1 MNCKRKM
8 LVLCMM
14 LIVGISC
21 WAQSLQLKLDNVT
34 VKKAMTEL
42 KQKSGYSFVFEA
54 SDVDTA
60 KKISVN
66 AENAKDAIDQILQGQ
81 DVTYEIQGK
90 SVIIKRKSATNG
102 TPTQGKK
109 RRVTGTVKDTNGDP
123 VIGATVMEKG
133 TKNGTVTDYNG
144 NFVLETAPDAQ
155 LDISYIGFKTQTV
168 KPTASGNMSISL
180 SEDSNLLD
188 DVVVVGYGTQRKKLI
203 TGSTIH
209 VTSEDIAAVNAVDA
223 FGALQSH
230 AAGMNIVM
238 NSGQPGESYKVT
250 IRGMGTAGS
259 NSPLYVIDGVPGGS
273 LTDISPDDIE
283 SIDVLKDA
291 ASSAIYG
298 ARASNGVILVT
309 TKKGKVGHIQVTF
322 DGYLGWQNPNT
333 NDVTPLNAKQ
343 YMEIN
348 DKAYQ
353 IQGVA
358 TYDWQKLIPKQYA
371 QIMNG
376 TWNGTN
382 WLEETTCHD
391 APVNNASLN
400 ITGGSDVSRFSLG
413 VSKYHQTGT
422 IGVPAT
428 PKYDRT
434 TVRMNS
440 DYTLIKGKDR
450 DILKFGEN
458 VTFSATDKK
467 GISIGGIYSNSI
479 RNLLAM
485 SPLLPAYSEDGG
497 GYYEYKDIVADQWD
511 FSAEMSNPLA
521 AMLYDEG
528 NSYTKGYRLQ
538 SNFFLEFQPIKDL
551 TYRASA
557 GWLYHHTEGRRYVPV
572 YELSTKKS
580 NPADDVTQRQSYNIR
595 WSLENTLNYVKT
607 FGNHNIDILLG
618 QSIEKWGYGNSL
630 SITNSNSLF
639 PGSFDHAYIVNANV
653 VDPAYTSISGSPQ
666 DQGSLSSFFGRINY
680 NYAETYLLSLV
691 LRADGSSNFA
701 RGHRWGYFPSVSAGW
716 VMSNEKFFESTKT
729 WLDFFKI
736 RASWGQNGNCNIS
749 NFQYL
754 ATIAFDDP
762 YYFDNKDNP
771 GIGAYPNILPNE
783 DVKWETSEQLDFGFD
798 ARFLNNRLG
807 VAFDWY
813 KKTTKDWLV
822 RAPMLLSYGTG
833 APYINGGD
841 IENKGIEVQLSWNDK
856 IGSDFRYGVTFNFS
870 HNKNE
875 VTRLANSEG
884 IIHGGSNAIAQNT
897 AELYRIQVGY
907 PIGYFWG
914 YEMEGIIQNEQDLQ
928 DYLNR
933 NCGGDK
939 ANSLQGESLQPGDVK
954 FVDVN
959 GNGKID
965 KGDDDKTMI
974 GDPNPDVTVG
984 LNITMSYKG
993 FDFALNGYG
1002 SFGQQ
1007 VAKSYRQF
1015 SDHPDDNYCTD
1026 VYTKYWTG
1034 EGSTNEYPRFSDGK
1048 TANMSEISRVWI
1060 EDADFFKISRISLGY
1075 DFKRI
1080 AQFLPVHK
1088 CRLYVSLSNYFTFT
1102 GYSGMDPEVGY
1113 GNGAS
1118 WASGI
1123 DCGYYPSSR
1132 SWQVGLNVAF

>member
-1 MNCKRKM
+1 MKKKI
-8 LVLCMM
+8 LVLSIM
-14 LIVGISC
+14 LTVGACC
-21 WAQSLQLKLDNVT
+21 WAQSIQLKLNNVT

-42 KQKSGYSFVFEA
+42 KQKSGYSFVYET
-54 SDVDTA
+54 SDLDTNKKVNVD
-60 KKISVN
+60 
-66 AENAKDAIDQILQGQ
+66 AENAKDAIAQILQGQ
-81 DVTYEIQGK
+81 NVTYEIQGK
-90 SVIIKRKSATNG
+90 NVVVQRKNANNTKAN
-102 TPTQGKK
+102 QGKK
-109 RRVTGTVKDTNGDP
+109 RTVKGTVKDNNGEP
-123 VIGATVMEKG
+123 VIGATIMESG
-133 TKNGTVTDYNG
+133 TKNGTVTDADG
-144 NFVLETAPDAQ
+144 NFVIEIASDSK
-155 LDISYIGFKTQTV
+155 LDITSIGYKSQTV
-168 KPTASGNMSISL
+168 KPSATGTTSVSL

-203 TGSTIH
+203 TGSTVH
-209 VTSEDIAAVNAVDA
+209 VTADDIAAVNAVDA
-223 FGALQSH
+223 FGALQSQ
-230 AAGMNIVM
+230 ASGMNIVM
-238 NSGQPGESYKVT
+238 NSGQPGEGYNV
-250 IRGMGTAGS
+250 
-259 NSPLYVIDGVPGGS
+259 VDGVPGANIDD
-273 LTDISPDDIE
+273 LSPNDIE

-309 TKKGKVGHIQVTF
+309 TKKGKAGGHVQVSF
-322 DGYLGWQNPNT
+322 DGYMGWQNPNT

-382 WLEETTCHD
+382 WLEETTIHN
-391 APVNNASLN
+391 APIHNASLS
-400 ITGGSDVSRFSLG
+400 ISGGSEISRFALG
-413 VSKYHQTGT
+413 FTKFHQTGT
-422 IGVPAT
+422 IGAPAD
-428 PKYDRT
+428 PKYDRY
-434 TVRMNS
+434 TVRLNS
-440 DYTLIKGKDR
+440 DYSLIKKKGR
-450 DILKFGEN
+450 DILKIGEN
-458 VTFSATDKK
+458 ATFSATDKR
-467 GISIGGIYSNSI
+467 GVSVGGIYGNSI

-485 SPLLPAYSEDGG
+485 SPLLPAYNDEG
-497 GYYEYKDIVADQWD
+497 GYYEYKDIQADAWD
-511 FSAEMSNPLA
+511 FSAEMANPLA
-521 AMLYDEG
+521 QMKYDNG
-528 NSYTKGYRLQ
+528 FGYTKVYRLQ
-538 SNFFLEFQPIKDL
+538 TNFFLEFSPIKDL

-557 GWLYHHTEGRRYVPV
+557 GWLYRHREGRSYVPV
-572 YELSTKKS
+572 YELSSKKS
-580 NPADDVTQRQSYNIR
+580 NPNDDVSQNQSYSVR
-595 WSLENTLNYVKT
+595 WSLENTLNWVKS
-607 FGNHNIDILLG
+607 FEKHNIDVLLG
-618 QSIEKWGYGNSL
+618 QSVEKWGYGNGVNV
-630 SITNSNSLF
+630 TNSNSLF
-639 PGSFDHAYIVNANV
+639 PGSFDHAYIANANV
-653 VDPAYTSISGSPQ
+653 VDPSLTSIGGSPEA
-666 DQGSLSSFFGRINY
+666 QGALSSFFGRVNY
-680 NYAETYLLSLV
+680 NYDETYLLSLV
-691 LRADGSSNFA
+691 LRSDGSSNFA

-716 VMSNEKFFESTKT
+716 VISNEKFMESTKA
-729 WLDFFKI
+729 WMDFLKI

-754 ATIAFDDP
+754 ATIALDDP
-762 YYFDNKDNP
+762 YYFNNKDNP
-771 GIGAYPNILPNE
+771 ALGAYPNILPNE

-822 RAPMLLSYGTG
+822 RAPMLLSYGTN
-833 APYINGGD
+833 APYVNGGD
-841 IENKGIEVQLSWNDK
+841 IENKGYEIQLNWNDK
-856 IGSDFRYGVTFNFS
+856 IGKDFRYSVSANFS

-914 YEMEGIIQNEQDLQ
+914 YEMEGIIQNEKQLQ
-928 DYLNR
+928 EYLDR
-933 NCGGDK
+933 NCSGDK
-939 ANSLQGESLQPGDVK
+939 ANSLQGESLQPGDVMFK
-954 FVDVN
+954 DVN

-974 GDPNPDVTVG
+974 GDPNPDFTLG
-984 LNITMSYKG
+984 LNINISYKG

-1034 EGSTNEYPRFSDGK
+1034 EGSTNRYPRFSDGK

-1075 DFKRI
+1075 DFKRLYSK
-1080 AQFLPVHK
+1080 LPVQK
-1088 CRLYVSLSNYFTFT
+1088 CRLYVALSNFFTFT
-1102 GYSGMDPEVGY
+1102 GYSGMDPEVGF

-1123 DCGYYPSSR
+1123 DCGYYPSAR
-1132 SWQVGLNVAF
+1132 SWQVGLNINF

>member
-1 MNCKRKM
+1 MKKKI
-8 LVLCMM
+8 LVLSIM
-14 LIVGISC
+14 LTVGACC
-21 WAQSLQLKLDNVT
+21 WAQSIQLKLNNVT

-42 KQKSGYSFVFEA
+42 KQKSGYSFVYET
-54 SDVDTA
+54 SDLDTNKKVNVD
-60 KKISVN
+60 
-66 AENAKDAIDQILQGQ
+66 AENAKDAIAQILQGQ
-81 DVTYEIQGK
+81 NVTYEIQGK
-90 SVIIKRKSATNG
+90 NVVVQRKNANNTKAN
-102 TPTQGKK
+102 QGKK
-109 RRVTGTVKDTNGDP
+109 RTVKGTVKDNNGEP
-123 VIGATVMEKG
+123 VIGATIMESG
-133 TKNGTVTDYNG
+133 TKNGTVTDADG
-144 NFVLETAPDAQ
+144 NFVIEIASDSK
-155 LDISYIGFKTQTV
+155 LDITSIGYKSQTV
-168 KPTASGNMSISL
+168 KPSATGTTSVSL

-203 TGSTIH
+203 TGSTVH
-209 VTSEDIAAVNAVDA
+209 VTADDIAAVNAVDA
-223 FGALQSH
+223 FGALQSQ
-230 AAGMNIVM
+230 ASGMNIVM
-238 NSGQPGESYKVT
+238 NSGQPGEGYKVT

-259 NSPLYVIDGVPGGS
+259 NTPLYVVDGVPGANIDD
-273 LTDISPDDIE
+273 LSPNDIE

-309 TKKGKVGHIQVTF
+309 TKKGKAGGHVQVSF
-322 DGYLGWQNPNT
+322 DGYMGWQNPNT

-382 WLEETTCHD
+382 WLEETTIHN
-391 APVNNASLN
+391 APIHNASLS
-400 ITGGSDVSRFSLG
+400 ISGGSEISRFALG
-413 VSKYHQTGT
+413 FTKFHQTGT
-422 IGVPAT
+422 IGAPAD
-428 PKYDRT
+428 PKYDRY
-434 TVRMNS
+434 TVRLNS
-440 DYTLIKGKDR
+440 DYSLIKKKGR
-450 DILKFGEN
+450 DILKIGEN
-458 VTFSATDKK
+458 ATFSATDKR
-467 GISIGGIYSNSI
+467 GVSVGGIYGNSI

-485 SPLLPAYSEDGG
+485 SPLLPAYNDEG
-497 GYYEYKDIVADQWD
+497 GYYEYKDIQADAWD
-511 FSAEMSNPLA
+511 FSAEMANPLA
-521 AMLYDEG
+521 QMKYDNG
-528 NSYTKGYRLQ
+528 FGYTKVYRLQ
-538 SNFFLEFQPIKDL
+538 TNFFLEFSPIKDL

-557 GWLYHHTEGRRYVPV
+557 GWLYRHREGRSYVPV
-572 YELSTKKS
+572 YELSSKKS
-580 NPADDVTQRQSYNIR
+580 NPNDDVSQNQSYSVR
-595 WSLENTLNYVKT
+595 WSLENTLNWVKS
-607 FGNHNIDILLG
+607 FDKHNIDVLLG
-618 QSIEKWGYGNSL
+618 QSVEKWGYGNGVNV
-630 SITNSNSLF
+630 TNSNSLF
-639 PGSFDHAYIVNANV
+639 PGSFDHAYIANANV
-653 VDPAYTSISGSPQ
+653 VDPSLTSIGGSPEA
-666 DQGSLSSFFGRINY
+666 QGALSSFFGRINY
-680 NYAETYLLSLV
+680 NYDETYLLSLV

-701 RGHRWGYFPSVSAGW
+701 RGHRWGYFPSISAGW
-716 VMSNEKFFESTKT
+716 VISNEKFMESTKA
-729 WLDFFKI
+729 WMDFLKI

-754 ATIAFDDP
+754 ATIALDDP
-762 YYFDNKDNP
+762 YYFNNKDNP
-771 GIGAYPNILPNE
+771 ALGAYPNILPNE

-822 RAPMLLSYGTG
+822 RAPMLLSYGTN
-833 APYINGGD
+833 APYVNGGD
-841 IENKGIEVQLSWNDK
+841 IENKGYEIQLNWNDK
-856 IGSDFRYGVTFNFS
+856 IGKDFRYSISANFS

-914 YEMEGIIQNEQDLQ
+914 YEMEGIIQNEKQLQ
-928 DYLNR
+928 EYLDR
-933 NCGGDK
+933 NCSGDK
-939 ANSLQGESLQPGDVK
+939 ANSLQGESLQPGDVMFK
-954 FVDVN
+954 DVN

-974 GDPNPDVTVG
+974 GDPNPDFTLG
-984 LNITMSYKG
+984 LNINISYKG

-1026 VYTKYWTG
+1026 VYTKYWKG
-1034 EGSTNEYPRFSDGK
+1034 EGSTNRYPRFSDGK

-1075 DFKRI
+1075 DFKRLYSK
-1080 AQFLPVHK
+1080 LPVQK
-1088 CRLYVSLSNYFTFT
+1088 CRLYVALSNFFTFT
-1102 GYSGMDPEVGY
+1102 GYSGMDPEVGF

-1123 DCGYYPSSR
+1123 DCGYYPSAR
-1132 SWQVGLNVAF
+1132 SWQVGLNINF

>member
-1 MNCKRKM
+1 MKKKI
-8 LVLCMM
+8 LVLSIM
-14 LIVGISC
+14 LTVGACC
-21 WAQSLQLKLDNVT
+21 WAQ
-34 VKKAMTEL
+34 KAMTEL
-42 KQKSGYSFVFEA
+42 KQKSGYSFVYET
-54 SDVDTA
+54 SDLDTNKKVNVD
-60 KKISVN
+60 
-66 AENAKDAIDQILQGQ
+66 AENAKDAIAQILQGQ
-81 DVTYEIQGK
+81 NVTYEIQGK
-90 SVIIKRKSATNG
+90 NVVVQRKNANNTKAN
-102 TPTQGKK
+102 QGKK
-109 RRVTGTVKDTNGDP
+109 RTVKGTVKDNNGEP
-123 VIGATVMEKG
+123 VIGATIMESG
-133 TKNGTVTDYNG
+133 TKNGTVTDADG
-144 NFVLETAPDAQ
+144 NFVIEIASDSK
-155 LDISYIGFKTQTV
+155 LDITSIGYKSQTV
-168 KPTASGNMSISL
+168 KPSATGTTSVSL

-203 TGSTIH
+203 TGSTVH
-209 VTSEDIAAVNAVDA
+209 VTADDIAAVNAVDA
-223 FGALQSH
+223 FGALQSQ
-230 AAGMNIVM
+230 ASGMNIVM
-238 NSGQPGESYKVT
+238 NSGQPGEGYKVT

-259 NSPLYVIDGVPGGS
+259 NTPLYVVDGVPGANIDD
-273 LTDISPDDIE
+273 LSPNDIE

-309 TKKGKVGHIQVTF
+309 TKKGKAGGHVQVSF
-322 DGYLGWQNPNT
+322 DGYMGWQNPNT

-382 WLEETTCHD
+382 WLEETTIHN
-391 APVNNASLN
+391 APIHNASLS
-400 ITGGSDVSRFSLG
+400 ISGGSEISRFALG
-413 VSKYHQTGT
+413 FTKFHQTGT
-422 IGVPAT
+422 IGAPAD
-428 PKYDRT
+428 PKYDRY
-434 TVRMNS
+434 TVRLNS
-440 DYTLIKGKDR
+440 DYSLIKKKGR
-450 DILKFGEN
+450 DILKIGEN
-458 VTFSATDKK
+458 ATFSATDKR
-467 GISIGGIYSNSI
+467 GVSVGGIYGNSI

-485 SPLLPAYSEDGG
+485 SPLLPAYNDEG
-497 GYYEYKDIVADQWD
+497 GYYEYKDIQADAWD
-511 FSAEMSNPLA
+511 FSAEMANPLA
-521 AMLYDEG
+521 QMKYDNG
-528 NSYTKGYRLQ
+528 FGYTKVYRLQ
-538 SNFFLEFQPIKDL
+538 TNFFLEFSPIKDL

-557 GWLYHHTEGRRYVPV
+557 GWLYRHREGRSYVPV
-572 YELSTKKS
+572 YELSSKKS
-580 NPADDVTQRQSYNIR
+580 NPNDDVSQNQSYSVR
-595 WSLENTLNYVKT
+595 WSLENTLNWVKS
-607 FGNHNIDILLG
+607 FDKHNIDVLLG
-618 QSIEKWGYGNSL
+618 QSVEKWGYGNGVNV
-630 SITNSNSLF
+630 TNSNSLF
-639 PGSFDHAYIVNANV
+639 PGSFDHAYIANANV
-653 VDPAYTSISGSPQ
+653 VDPSLTSIGGSPEA
-666 DQGSLSSFFGRINY
+666 QGALSSFFGRVNY
-680 NYAETYLLSLV
+680 NYDETYLLSLV

-701 RGHRWGYFPSVSAGW
+701 RGHRWGYFPSISAGW
-716 VMSNEKFFESTKT
+716 VISNEKFMESTKA
-729 WLDFFKI
+729 WMDFLKI

-754 ATIAFDDP
+754 ATIALDDP
-762 YYFDNKDNP
+762 YYFNNKDNP
-771 GIGAYPNILPNE
+771 ALGAYPNILPNE

-822 RAPMLLSYGTG
+822 RAPMLLSYGTN
-833 APYINGGD
+833 APYVNGGD
-841 IENKGIEVQLSWNDK
+841 IENKGYEIQLNWNDK
-856 IGSDFRYGVTFNFS
+856 IGKDFRYSVSANFS

-914 YEMEGIIQNEQDLQ
+914 YEMEGIIQNEKQLQ
-928 DYLNR
+928 EYLDR
-933 NCGGDK
+933 NCSGDK
-939 ANSLQGESLQPGDVK
+939 ANSLQGESLQPGDVMFK
-954 FVDVN
+954 DVN

-974 GDPNPDVTVG
+974 GDPNPDFTLG
-984 LNITMSYKG
+984 LNINISYKG

-1034 EGSTNEYPRFSDGK
+1034 EGSTNRYPRFSDGK

-1075 DFKRI
+1075 DFKRLYSK
-1080 AQFLPVHK
+1080 LPVQK
-1088 CRLYVSLSNYFTFT
+1088 FRLYVALSNFFTFT
-1102 GYSGMDPEVGY
+1102 GYSGMDPEVGF

-1123 DCGYYPSSR
+1123 DCGYYPSAR
-1132 SWQVGLNVAF
+1132 SWQVGLNINF

>member
-1 MNCKRKM
+1 MKKKI
-8 LVLCMM
+8 LVLSIM
-14 LIVGISC
+14 LTVGACC
-21 WAQSLQLKLDNVT
+21 WAQSIQLKLNNVT

-42 KQKSGYSFVFEA
+42 KQKSGYSFVYET
-54 SDVDTA
+54 SDLDTNKKVNVD
-60 KKISVN
+60 
-66 AENAKDAIDQILQGQ
+66 AENAKDAIAQILQGQ
-81 DVTYEIQGK
+81 NVTYEIQGK
-90 SVIIKRKSATNG
+90 NVVVQRKNANNTKAN
-102 TPTQGKK
+102 QGKK
-109 RRVTGTVKDTNGDP
+109 RTVKGTVKDNNGEP
-123 VIGATVMEKG
+123 VIGATIMESG
-133 TKNGTVTDYNG
+133 TKNGTVTDADG
-144 NFVLETAPDAQ
+144 NFVIEIASDSK
-155 LDISYIGFKTQTV
+155 LDITSIGYKSQTV
-168 KPTASGNMSISL
+168 KPSATGTTSVSL

-203 TGSTIH
+203 TGSTVH
-209 VTSEDIAAVNAVDA
+209 VTADDIAAVNAVDA
-223 FGALQSH
+223 FGALQSQ
-230 AAGMNIVM
+230 ASGMNIVM
-238 NSGQPGESYKVT
+238 NSGQPGEGYKVT

-259 NSPLYVIDGVPGGS
+259 NTPLYVVDGVPGANIDD
-273 LTDISPDDIE
+273 LSPNDIE

-309 TKKGKVGHIQVTF
+309 TKKGKAGGHVQVSF
-322 DGYLGWQNPNT
+322 DGYMGWQNPNT

-382 WLEETTCHD
+382 WLEETTIHN
-391 APVNNASLN
+391 APIHNASLS
-400 ITGGSDVSRFSLG
+400 ISGGSEISRFALG
-413 VSKYHQTGT
+413 FTKFHQTGT
-422 IGVPAT
+422 IGAPAD
-428 PKYDRT
+428 PKYDRY
-434 TVRMNS
+434 TVRLNS
-440 DYTLIKGKDR
+440 DYSLIRKKGH
-450 DILKFGEN
+450 DILKIGEN
-458 VTFSATDKK
+458 VTFSATDKR
-467 GISIGGIYSNSI
+467 GVSVGGIYGNSI

-485 SPLLPAYSEDGG
+485 SPLLPAYNDEG
-497 GYYEYKDIVADQWD
+497 GYYEYKDIQADAWD
-511 FSAEMSNPLA
+511 FSAEMANPLA
-521 AMLYDEG
+521 QMKYDNG
-528 NSYTKGYRLQ
+528 FGYTKVYRLQ
-538 SNFFLEFQPIKDL
+538 TNFFLEFSPIKDL

-557 GWLYHHTEGRRYVPV
+557 GWLYRHREGRSYVPV
-572 YELSTKKS
+572 YELSSKKS
-580 NPADDVTQRQSYNIR
+580 NPNDDVSQNQSYSVR
-595 WSLENTLNYVKT
+595 WSLENTLNWVKS
-607 FGNHNIDILLG
+607 FDKHNIDVLLG
-618 QSIEKWGYGNSL
+618 QSVEKWGYGNGVNV
-630 SITNSNSLF
+630 TNSNSLF
-639 PGSFDHAYIVNANV
+639 PGSFDHAYIANANV
-653 VDPAYTSISGSPQ
+653 VDPSLTSIGGSPEA
-666 DQGSLSSFFGRINY
+666 QGALSSFFGRVNY
-680 NYAETYLLSLV
+680 NYDETYLLSLV

-716 VMSNEKFFESTKT
+716 VISNEKFMESTNA
-729 WLDFFKI
+729 WMDFLKI

-754 ATIAFDDP
+754 ATIALDDP
-762 YYFDNKDNP
+762 YYFNNKDNP
-771 GIGAYPNILPNE
+771 ALGAYPNILPNE

-822 RAPMLLSYGTG
+822 RAPMLLSYGTN
-833 APYINGGD
+833 APYVNGGD
-841 IENKGIEVQLSWNDK
+841 IENKGYEIQLNWNDK
-856 IGSDFRYGVTFNFS
+856 IGKDFRYSVSANFS

-914 YEMEGIIQNEQDLQ
+914 YEMEGIIQNEKQLQ
-928 DYLNR
+928 EYLDR
-933 NCGGDK
+933 NCSGDK
-939 ANSLQGESLQPGDVK
+939 ANSLQGESLQPGDVMFK
-954 FVDVN
+954 DVN

-974 GDPNPDVTVG
+974 GDPNPDFTLG
-984 LNITMSYKG
+984 LNINISYKG

-1034 EGSTNEYPRFSDGK
+1034 EGSTNRYPRFSDGK

-1075 DFKRI
+1075 DFKRLYSK
-1080 AQFLPVHK
+1080 LPVQK
-1088 CRLYVSLSNYFTFT
+1088 CRLYVALSNFFTFT
-1102 GYSGMDPEVGY
+1102 GYSGMDPEVGF

-1123 DCGYYPSSR
+1123 DCGYYPSAR
-1132 SWQVGLNVAF
+1132 SWQVGLNINF

>member
-1 MNCKRKM
+1 MKKKI
-8 LVLCMM
+8 LVLSIM
-14 LIVGISC
+14 LTVGACC
-21 WAQSLQLKLDNVT
+21 WAQSIQLKLNNVT

-42 KQKSGYSFVFEA
+42 KQKSGYSFVYET
-54 SDVDTA
+54 SDLDTNKKVNVD
-60 KKISVN
+60 
-66 AENAKDAIDQILQGQ
+66 AENAKDAIAQILQGQ
-81 DVTYEIQGK
+81 NVTYEIQGK
-90 SVIIKRKSATNG
+90 NVVVQRKNANNTKAN
-102 TPTQGKK
+102 QGK
-109 RRVTGTVKDTNGDP
+109 RRTVKGTVKDNNGEP
-123 VIGATVMEKG
+123 VIGATIMESG
-133 TKNGTVTDYNG
+133 TKNGTVTDADG
-144 NFVLETAPDAQ
+144 NFVIEIASDSK
-155 LDISYIGFKTQTV
+155 LDITSIGYKSQTV
-168 KPTASGNMSISL
+168 KPSATGTTSVSL

-203 TGSTIH
+203 TGSTVH
-209 VTSEDIAAVNAVDA
+209 VTADDIAAVNAVDA
-223 FGALQSH
+223 FGALQSQ
-230 AAGMNIVM
+230 ASGMNIVM
-238 NSGQPGESYKVT
+238 NSGQPGEGYKVT

-259 NSPLYVIDGVPGGS
+259 NTPLYVVDGVPGANIDD
-273 LTDISPDDIE
+273 LSPNDIE

-309 TKKGKVGHIQVTF
+309 TKKGKAGGHVQVSF
-322 DGYLGWQNPNT
+322 DGYMGWQNPNT

-382 WLEETTCHD
+382 WLEETTIHN
-391 APVNNASLN
+391 APIHNASLS
-400 ITGGSDVSRFSLG
+400 ISGGSEISRFALG
-413 VSKYHQTGT
+413 FTKFHQTGT
-422 IGVPAT
+422 IGAPAD
-428 PKYDRT
+428 PKYDRY
-434 TVRMNS
+434 TVRLNS
-440 DYTLIKGKDR
+440 DYSLIKKKGR
-450 DILKFGEN
+450 DILKIGEN
-458 VTFSATDKK
+458 ATFSATDKR
-467 GISIGGIYSNSI
+467 GVSVGGIYGNSI

-485 SPLLPAYSEDGG
+485 SPLLPAYNDEG
-497 GYYEYKDIVADQWD
+497 GYYEYKDIQADAWD
-511 FSAEMSNPLA
+511 FSAEMANPLA
-521 AMLYDEG
+521 QMKYDNG
-528 NSYTKGYRLQ
+528 FGYTKVYRLQ
-538 SNFFLEFQPIKDL
+538 TNFFLEFSPIKDL

-557 GWLYHHTEGRRYVPV
+557 GWLYRHREGRSYVPV
-572 YELSTKKS
+572 YELSSKKS
-580 NPADDVTQRQSYNIR
+580 NPNDDVSQNQSYSVR
-595 WSLENTLNYVKT
+595 WSLENTLNWVKS
-607 FGNHNIDILLG
+607 FEKHNIDVLLG
-618 QSIEKWGYGNSL
+618 QSVEKWGYGNGVNV
-630 SITNSNSLF
+630 TNSNSLF
-639 PGSFDHAYIVNANV
+639 PGSFDHAYIANANV
-653 VDPAYTSISGSPQ
+653 VDPSLTSIGGSPEA
-666 DQGSLSSFFGRINY
+666 QGALSSFFGRINY
-680 NYAETYLLSLV
+680 NYDETYLLSLV

-701 RGHRWGYFPSVSAGW
+701 RGHRWGYFPSISAGW
-716 VMSNEKFFESTKT
+716 VISNEKFMESTKA
-729 WLDFFKI
+729 WMDFLKI

-754 ATIAFDDP
+754 ATIALDDP
-762 YYFDNKDNP
+762 YYFNNKDNP
-771 GIGAYPNILPNE
+771 ALGAYPNILPNE

-822 RAPMLLSYGTG
+822 RAPMLLSYGTN
-833 APYINGGD
+833 APYVNGGD
-841 IENKGIEVQLSWNDK
+841 IENKGYEIQLNWNDK
-856 IGSDFRYGVTFNFS
+856 IGKDFRYSISANFS

-914 YEMEGIIQNEQDLQ
+914 YEMEGIIQNEKQLQ
-928 DYLNR
+928 EYLDR
-933 NCGGDK
+933 NCSGDK
-939 ANSLQGESLQPGDVK
+939 ANSLQGESLQPGDVMFK
-954 FVDVN
+954 DVN

-974 GDPNPDVTVG
+974 GDPNPDFTLG
-984 LNITMSYKG
+984 LNINISYKG

-1034 EGSTNEYPRFSDGK
+1034 EGSTNRYPRFSDGK

-1075 DFKRI
+1075 DFKRLYSK
-1080 AQFLPVHK
+1080 LPVQK
-1088 CRLYVSLSNYFTFT
+1088 CRLYVALSNFFTFT
-1102 GYSGMDPEVGY
+1102 GYSGMDPEVGF

-1123 DCGYYPSSR
+1123 DCGYYPSAR
-1132 SWQVGLNVAF
+1132 SWQVGLNINF

>member
-1 MNCKRKM
+1 MKKKI
-8 LVLCMM
+8 LVLSIM
-14 LIVGISC
+14 LTVGACC
-21 WAQSLQLKLDNVT
+21 WAQSIQLKLNNVT

-42 KQKSGYSFVFEA
+42 KQKSGYSFVYEA
-54 SDVDTA
+54 SDLDTNKKVNVD
-60 KKISVN
+60 
-66 AENAKDAIDQILQGQ
+66 AENAKDAIAQILQGQ
-81 DVTYEIQGK
+81 NVTYEIQGK
-90 SVIIKRKSATNG
+90 NVVVQRKNANNTKAN
-102 TPTQGKK
+102 QGKK
-109 RRVTGTVKDTNGDP
+109 RTVKGTVKDNNGEP
-123 VIGATVMEKG
+123 VIGATIMESG
-133 TKNGTVTDYNG
+133 TKNGTVTDADG
-144 NFVLETAPDAQ
+144 NFVIEIASDSK
-155 LDISYIGFKTQTV
+155 LDITSIGYKSQTV
-168 KPTASGNMSISL
+168 KPSATGTTSVSL

-203 TGSTIH
+203 TGSTVH
-209 VTSEDIAAVNAVDA
+209 VTADDIAAVNAVDA
-223 FGALQSH
+223 FGALQSQ
-230 AAGMNIVM
+230 ASGMNIVM
-238 NSGQPGESYKVT
+238 NSGQPGEGYKVT

-259 NSPLYVIDGVPGGS
+259 NTPLYVVDGVPGANIDD
-273 LTDISPDDIE
+273 LSPNDIE

-309 TKKGKVGHIQVTF
+309 TKKGKAGGHVQVSF
-322 DGYLGWQNPNT
+322 DGYMGWQNPNT

-382 WLEETTCHD
+382 WLEETTIHN
-391 APVNNASLN
+391 APIHNASLS
-400 ITGGSDVSRFSLG
+400 ISGGSEISRFALG
-413 VSKYHQTGT
+413 FTKFHQTGT
-422 IGVPAT
+422 IGAPAD
-428 PKYDRT
+428 PKYDRY
-434 TVRMNS
+434 TVRLNS
-440 DYTLIKGKDR
+440 DYSLIKKKGR
-450 DILKFGEN
+450 DILKIGEN
-458 VTFSATDKK
+458 ATFSATDKR
-467 GISIGGIYSNSI
+467 GVSVGGIYGNSI

-485 SPLLPAYSEDGG
+485 SPLLPAYNDEG
-497 GYYEYKDIVADQWD
+497 GYYEYKDIQADAWD
-511 FSAEMSNPLA
+511 FSAEMANPLA
-521 AMLYDEG
+521 QMKYDNG
-528 NSYTKGYRLQ
+528 YGYTKVYRLQ
-538 SNFFLEFQPIKDL
+538 TNFFLEFSPIKDL

-557 GWLYHHTEGRRYVPV
+557 GWLYRHREGRSYVPV
-572 YELSTKKS
+572 YELSSKKS
-580 NPADDVTQRQSYNIR
+580 NPNDDVSQNQSYSVR
-595 WSLENTLNYVKT
+595 WSLENTLNWVKS
-607 FGNHNIDILLG
+607 FDKHNIDVLLG
-618 QSIEKWGYGNSL
+618 QSVEKWGYGNGVNV
-630 SITNSNSLF
+630 TNSNSLF
-639 PGSFDHAYIVNANV
+639 PGSFDHAYIANANV
-653 VDPAYTSISGSPQ
+653 VDPSLTSIGGSPEA
-666 DQGSLSSFFGRINY
+666 QGALSSFFGRVNY
-680 NYAETYLLSLV
+680 NYDETYLLSLV

-716 VMSNEKFFESTKT
+716 VISNEKFMESTKA
-729 WLDFFKI
+729 WMDFLKI

-754 ATIAFDDP
+754 ATIALDDP
-762 YYFDNKDNP
+762 YYFNNKDNP
-771 GIGAYPNILPNE
+771 ALGAYPNILPNE

-822 RAPMLLSYGTG
+822 RAPMLLSYGTN
-833 APYINGGD
+833 APYVNGGD
-841 IENKGIEVQLSWNDK
+841 IENKGYEIQLNWNDK
-856 IGSDFRYGVTFNFS
+856 IGKDFRYSVSANFS

-914 YEMEGIIQNEQDLQ
+914 YEMEGIIQNEKQLQ
-928 DYLNR
+928 EYLDR
-933 NCGGDK
+933 NCSGDK
-939 ANSLQGESLQPGDVK
+939 ANSLQGESLQPGDVMFK
-954 FVDVN
+954 DVN

-974 GDPNPDVTVG
+974 GDPNPDFTLG
-984 LNITMSYKG
+984 LNINISYKG

-1034 EGSTNEYPRFSDGK
+1034 EGSTNRYPRFSDGK

-1075 DFKRI
+1075 DFKRLYSK
-1080 AQFLPVHK
+1080 LPVQK
-1088 CRLYVSLSNYFTFT
+1088 CRLYVALSNFFTFT
-1102 GYSGMDPEVGY
+1102 GYSGMDPEVGF

-1123 DCGYYPSSR
+1123 DCGYYPSAR
-1132 SWQVGLNVAF
+1132 SWQVGLNINF

>member
-1 MNCKRKM
+1 MKKKI
-8 LVLCMM
+8 LVLSIM
-14 LIVGISC
+14 LTMGACC
-21 WAQSLQLKLDNVT
+21 WAQSIQLKLNNVT

-42 KQKSGYSFVFEA
+42 KQKSGYLFVYET
-54 SDVDTA
+54 SDIDTNKKVNVD
-60 KKISVN
+60 
-66 AENAKDAIDQILQGQ
+66 AENAKDAIAQILQGQ
-81 DVTYEIQGK
+81 NVTYEIQGK
-90 SVIIKRKSATNG
+90 NVVVQRKNANNTKAN
-102 TPTQGKK
+102 QGKK
-109 RRVTGTVKDTNGDP
+109 RTVKGTVKDNNGEP
-123 VIGATVMEKG
+123 VIGATIMESG
-133 TKNGTVTDYNG
+133 TKNGTVTDADG
-144 NFVLETAPDAQ
+144 NFVIEIASDSK
-155 LDISYIGFKTQTV
+155 LDITSIGYKSQTI
-168 KPTASGNMSISL
+168 KPSATGTTSVSL

-203 TGSTIH
+203 TGSTVH
-209 VTSEDIAAVNAVDA
+209 VTADDIAAVNAVDA
-223 FGALQSH
+223 FGALQSQ
-230 AAGMNIVM
+230 ASGMNIVM
-238 NSGQPGESYKVT
+238 NSGQPGEGYKVT

-259 NSPLYVIDGVPGGS
+259 NTPLYVVDGVPGANIDD
-273 LTDISPDDIE
+273 LSPNDIE

-309 TKKGKVGHIQVTF
+309 TKKGKAGGHVQVSF
-322 DGYLGWQNPNT
+322 DGYMGWQNPNT

-382 WLEETTCHD
+382 WLEETTIHN
-391 APVNNASLN
+391 APIHNASLS
-400 ITGGSDVSRFSLG
+400 ISGGSEISRFALG
-413 VSKYHQTGT
+413 FTKFHQTGT
-422 IGVPAT
+422 IGAPAD
-428 PKYDRT
+428 PKYDRY
-434 TVRMNS
+434 TVRLNS
-440 DYTLIKGKDR
+440 DYSLIRKKGR
-450 DILKFGEN
+450 DILKIGEN
-458 VTFSATDKK
+458 ATFSATDKR
-467 GISIGGIYSNSI
+467 GVSVGGIYGNSI

-485 SPLLPAYSEDGG
+485 SPLLPAYNDEG
-497 GYYEYKDIVADQWD
+497 GYYEYKDIQADAWD
-511 FSAEMSNPLA
+511 FSAEMANPLA
-521 AMLYDEG
+521 QMKYDNG
-528 NSYTKGYRLQ
+528 FGYTKVYRLQ
-538 SNFFLEFQPIKDL
+538 TNFFLEFSPIKDL

-557 GWLYHHTEGRRYVPV
+557 GWLYRHREGRSYVPV
-572 YELSTKKS
+572 YELSSKKS
-580 NPADDVTQRQSYNIR
+580 NPNDDVSQNQSYSVR
-595 WSLENTLNYVKT
+595 WSLENTLNWVKA
-607 FGNHNIDILLG
+607 FDKHHVDVLLG
-618 QSIEKWGYGNSL
+618 QSVEKWGYGNGVNV
-630 SITNSNSLF
+630 TNSNSLF
-639 PGSFDHAYIVNANV
+639 PGSFEHAYIANANV
-653 VDPAYTSISGSPQ
+653 VDPSLTSIGGSPEA
-666 DQGSLSSFFGRINY
+666 QGALSSFFGRVNY
-680 NYAETYLLSLV
+680 NYDETYLLSLV

-701 RGHRWGYFPSVSAGW
+701 RGHRWGYFPSISAGW
-716 VMSNEKFFESTKT
+716 VISNEKFMESTKA
-729 WLDFFKI
+729 WMDFLKI

-754 ATIAFDDP
+754 ATIALDDP
-762 YYFDNKDNP
+762 YYFNNKDNP
-771 GIGAYPNILPNE
+771 ALGAYPNILPNE

-807 VAFDWY
+807 IAFDWY

-822 RAPMLLSYGTG
+822 RAPMLLSYGTN
-833 APYINGGD
+833 APYVNGGD
-841 IENKGIEVQLSWNDK
+841 IENKGYEIQLNWNDK
-856 IGSDFRYGVTFNFS
+856 IGKDFRYSVSANFS

-914 YEMEGIIQNEQDLQ
+914 YEMEGIIQNEKQLQ
-928 DYLNR
+928 EYLDR
-933 NCGGDK
+933 NCSGDK
-939 ANSLQGESLQPGDVK
+939 ANSLQGESLQPGDVMFK
-954 FVDVN
+954 DVN

-974 GDPNPDVTVG
+974 GDPNPDFTLG
-984 LNITMSYKG
+984 LNINISYKG

-1026 VYTKYWTG
+1026 VYSKYWTG
-1034 EGSTNEYPRFSDGK
+1034 EGSTNRYPRFSDGK

-1075 DFKRI
+1075 DFKRLYSK
-1080 AQFLPVHK
+1080 LPVQK
-1088 CRLYVSLSNYFTFT
+1088 CRLYVALSNFFTFT
-1102 GYSGMDPEVGY
+1102 GYSGMDPEVGF

-1123 DCGYYPSSR
+1123 DCGYYPSAR
-1132 SWQVGLNVAF
+1132 SWQVGLNINF

>member
-1 MNCKRKM
+1 MKKKI
-8 LVLCMM
+8 LVLSIM
-14 LIVGISC
+14 LTVGACC
-21 WAQSLQLKLDNVT
+21 WAQSIQLKLNNVT

-42 KQKSGYSFVFEA
+42 KQKSGYSFVYET
-54 SDVDTA
+54 SDLDTNKKVNVD
-60 KKISVN
+60 
-66 AENAKDAIDQILQGQ
+66 AENAKDAIAQILQGQ
-81 DVTYEIQGK
+81 NVTYEIQGK
-90 SVIIKRKSATNG
+90 NVVVQRKNANNTKAN
-102 TPTQGKK
+102 QGKK
-109 RRVTGTVKDTNGDP
+109 RTVKGTVKDNNGEP
-123 VIGATVMEKG
+123 VIGATIMESG
-133 TKNGTVTDYNG
+133 TKNGTVTDTDG
-144 NFVLETAPDAQ
+144 NFVIEIASDSK
-155 LDISYIGFKTQTV
+155 LDITSIGYKSQTV
-168 KPTASGNMSISL
+168 KPSATGTTSVSL

-203 TGSTIH
+203 TGSTVH
-209 VTSEDIAAVNAVDA
+209 VTADDIAAVNAVDA
-223 FGALQSH
+223 FGALQSQ
-230 AAGMNIVM
+230 ASGMNIVM
-238 NSGQPGESYKVT
+238 NSGQPGEGYKVT

-259 NSPLYVIDGVPGGS
+259 NTPLYVVDGVPGANIDD
-273 LTDISPDDIE
+273 LSPNDIE

-309 TKKGKVGHIQVTF
+309 TKKGKAGGHVQVSF
-322 DGYLGWQNPNT
+322 DGYMGWQNPNT

-382 WLEETTCHD
+382 WLEETTIHN
-391 APVNNASLN
+391 APIHNASLS
-400 ITGGSDVSRFSLG
+400 ISGGSEISRFALG
-413 VSKYHQTGT
+413 FTKFHQTGT
-422 IGVPAT
+422 IGAPAD
-428 PKYDRT
+428 PKYDRY
-434 TVRMNS
+434 TVRLNS
-440 DYTLIKGKDR
+440 DYSLIRKKGH
-450 DILKFGEN
+450 DILKIGEN
-458 VTFSATDKK
+458 VTFSATDKR
-467 GISIGGIYSNSI
+467 GVSVGGIYGNSI

-485 SPLLPAYSEDGG
+485 SPLLPAYNDEG
-497 GYYEYKDIVADQWD
+497 GYYEYKDIQADAWD
-511 FSAEMSNPLA
+511 FSAEMANPLA
-521 AMLYDEG
+521 QMKYDNG
-528 NSYTKGYRLQ
+528 YGYTKVYRLQ
-538 SNFFLEFQPIKDL
+538 TNFFLEFSPIKDL

-557 GWLYHHTEGRRYVPV
+557 GWLYRHREGRSYVPV
-572 YELSTKKS
+572 YELSSKKS
-580 NPADDVTQRQSYNIR
+580 NPNDDVSQNQSYSVR
-595 WSLENTLNYVKT
+595 WSLENTLNWVKS
-607 FGNHNIDILLG
+607 FEKHNIDVLLG
-618 QSIEKWGYGNSL
+618 QSVEKWGYGNGVNV
-630 SITNSNSLF
+630 TNSNSLF
-639 PGSFDHAYIVNANV
+639 PGSFDHAYIANANV
-653 VDPAYTSISGSPQ
+653 VDPSLTSIGGSPEA
-666 DQGSLSSFFGRINY
+666 QGALSSFFGRVNY
-680 NYAETYLLSLV
+680 NYDETYLLSLV

-716 VMSNEKFFESTKT
+716 VISNEKFMESTKA
-729 WLDFFKI
+729 WMDFLKI

-754 ATIAFDDP
+754 ATIALDDP
-762 YYFDNKDNP
+762 YYFNNKDNP
-771 GIGAYPNILPNE
+771 ALGAYPNILPNE

-822 RAPMLLSYGTG
+822 RAPMLLSYGTN
-833 APYINGGD
+833 APYVNGGD
-841 IENKGIEVQLSWNDK
+841 IENKGYEIQLNWNDK
-856 IGSDFRYGVTFNFS
+856 IGKDFRYSVSANFS

-914 YEMEGIIQNEQDLQ
+914 YEMEGIIQNEKQLQ
-928 DYLNR
+928 EYLDR
-933 NCGGDK
+933 NCSGDK
-939 ANSLQGESLQPGDVK
+939 ANSLQGESLQPGDVMFK
-954 FVDVN
+954 DVN

-974 GDPNPDVTVG
+974 GDPNPDFTLG
-984 LNITMSYKG
+984 LNINISYKG

-1034 EGSTNEYPRFSDGK
+1034 EGSTNRYPRFSDGK

-1075 DFKRI
+1075 DFKRLYSK
-1080 AQFLPVHK
+1080 LPVQK
-1088 CRLYVSLSNYFTFT
+1088 CRLYVALSNFFTFT
-1102 GYSGMDPEVGY
+1102 GYSGMDPEVGF

-1123 DCGYYPSSR
+1123 DCGYYPSAR
-1132 SWQVGLNVAF
+1132 SWQVGLNINF